1 MLSFGKAA
9 PGTVVTPLK
18 RGAIATRADF
28 SADADHCAVYSPSA
42 GKPAAPIVMAEGSR
56 YEHLRLTAG
65 AHACSIFTHRSS
77 EKLMQQ
83 QTLTKSASE
92 VMVRSPRRT
101 SLSPLQQERI
111 AVLERGEAMKEVQL
125 RTLREERSKLS
136 AMLSNEQKVFQK
148 LEFELQIVQTLE
160 GSLKEQI
167 MLFEKRMSEGTPR
180 CRNVTF
186 LIRT

>member
-1 MLSFGKAA
+1 M
-9 PGTVVTPLK
+9 
-18 RGAIATRADF
+18 
-28 SADADHCAVYSPSA
+28 
-42 GKPAAPIVMAEGSR
+42 
-56 YEHLRLTAG
+56 
-65 AHACSIFTHRSS
+65 
-77 EKLMQQ
+77 
-83 QTLTKSASE
+83 
-92 VMVRSPRRT
+92 
-101 SLSPLQQERI
+101 
-111 AVLERGEAMKEVQL
+111 LERGEAMKEVQL

-180 CRNVTF
+180 CRNVTC